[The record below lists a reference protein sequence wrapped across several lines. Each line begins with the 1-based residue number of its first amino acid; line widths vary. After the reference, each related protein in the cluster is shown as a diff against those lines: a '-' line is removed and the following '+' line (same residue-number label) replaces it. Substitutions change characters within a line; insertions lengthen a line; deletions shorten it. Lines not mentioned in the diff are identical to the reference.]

1 MAGTVV
7 KTEET
12 FSKIKKV
19 SFAWTS
25 DGGSADST
33 TDEVYTG
40 EIIRLVTVPSGAAAP
55 DPNYDVV
62 VNDEDSTDVL
72 MGAGANRHTS
82 DTEQVLASSLGV
94 VANDKLTLAVTNAG
108 AAKQGTVHLYIRC

>member
-7 KTEET
+7 TTEENVST
-12 FSKIKKV
+12 IIKV

-25 DGGSADST
+25 DGGAADAT
-33 TDEVYTG
+33 TTEVYTG
-40 EIIRLVTVPSGAAAP
+40 EIIRLVTVPDGVAAP

-72 MGAGANRHTS
+72 IGAGANRHTAN
-82 DTEQVLASSLGV
+82 TEQVLGSSLGV
-94 VANDKLTLAVTNAG
+94 VANDKLTLAITNAG
-108 AAKQGTVHLYIRC
+108 AAKQGTVHLYLRR